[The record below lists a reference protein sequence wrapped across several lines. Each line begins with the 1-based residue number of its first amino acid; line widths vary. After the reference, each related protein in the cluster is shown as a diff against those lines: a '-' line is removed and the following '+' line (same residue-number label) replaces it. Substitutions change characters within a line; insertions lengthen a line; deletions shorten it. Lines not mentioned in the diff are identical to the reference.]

1 MHTFIN
7 NRKKVVTSLVSLV
20 VAGAMTAGIAGPAQ
34 AAQANSESVSVNAA
48 DSISSQGSQN
58 DARSRELT
66 AGLNYIM
73 SIPDSVLLQGDAA
86 TQEWVKNHPGP
97 QASGLKAGSN
107 EVGTYASVLGCAG
120 AIATVIASTAFPA
133 AKILKIKKLV
143 KELGG
148 VAEAAKLFWGASFSY
163 EKVKA
168 LGGAAAALA
177 GELIG
182 ITQIKEQCFS

>member
-1 MHTFIN
+1 
-7 NRKKVVTSLVSLV
+7 
-20 VAGAMTAGIAGPAQ
+20 MTIGIAGPAQ
-34 AAQANSESVSVNAA
+34 AAHVNAESVPVQAPGSV
-48 DSISSQGSQN
+48 SSQVSQN

-73 SIPDSVLLQGDAA
+73 SIPDSVLLRGDAA
-86 TQEWVKNHPGP
+86 TQEWVKNNPGP
-97 QASGLKAGSN
+97 QGSGLKASGN
-107 EVGTYASVLGCAG
+107 EVRASANVLGCAG

-148 VAEAAKLFWGASFSY
+148 VTEAAKLFWGASFSY
-163 EKVKA
+163 EKVRA
-168 LGGAAAALA
+168 LGGTAAALA